1 MEILAGIA
9 SIILYFFISG
19 AGGTVD
25 NNLREV
31 VVNSRFGHNET
42 KIINN
47 KNYTWVDQANVKL
60 DESGVIR
67 DELGRPYYINTDGY
81 IDIDTQKVN
90 EESDIKSSSL

>member
-1 MEILAGIA
+1 MEILAGLA
-9 SIILYFFISG
+9 GILLYLFVSG
-19 AGGTVD
+19 SGGTATA
-25 NNLREV
+25 NLKEV
-31 VVNSRFGHNET
+31 VVNSRFGHYET